1 VRLLSGLARA
11 LDMQGNQER
20 AQVVRTSAITLA
32 RRMDDRAGLASVL
45 TRSYWSR
52 GASSLDE
59 ILEMLA
65 EARAIGE
72 ELGDMEIR
80 AEAMSWTVPAL
91 IAVADLASAR
101 TETER
106 LREMAQITAQ
116 PFYQHV
122 AEHYGAAIALGDG
135 LLAEAEVMAR
145 RSEEAGRLLA
155 GREAAGTYGIQ
166 MFSLRREQGRLAE
179 LAPVIRVLAGG
190 ERDRGAWRP
199 GFALVLAELGM
210 AAEARRE
217 LDRVEADGLEQFR
230 ESLWLAALTY
240 LTDACA
246 AIGHERIAQL
256 VYPELAP
263 LSGSVVM
270 IGHLVAWYGS
280 ADRYLGMLAATLRQW
295 DQAEEHFERALEL
308 DEATGAGTWLAHT
321 AYEYARMLFA
331 SGNDEARAVDL
342 LNRAR
347 DLAASIGL
355 VALGGRIDAV
365 RREHPGHPD
374 ATSDASQLPDD
385 LSAREAQVLR
395 LVARGLSNREIG
407 AALFISEHTAAN
419 HIRSILR
426 KTGCTNR
433 TEAAS
438 YAHAH
443 ALTDA

>member
-1 VRLLSGLARA
+1 
-11 LDMQGNQER
+11 
-20 AQVVRTSAITLA
+20 
-32 RRMDDRAGLASVL
+32 
-45 TRSYWSR
+45 
-52 GASSLDE
+52 
-59 ILEMLA
+59 
-65 EARAIGE
+65 
-72 ELGDMEIR
+72 
-80 AEAMSWTVPAL
+80 
-91 IAVADLASAR
+91 
-101 TETER
+101 
-106 LREMAQITAQ
+106 
-116 PFYQHV
+116 
-122 AEHYGAAIALGDG
+122 
-135 LLAEAEVMAR
+135 LAEAEVMAR

-280 ADRYLGMLAATLRQW
+280 ADRYLGMLAATLGEW
-295 DQAEEHFERALEL
+295 DRAEDHFERALEL
-308 DEATGAGTWLAHT
+308 DEAMGAGTWLAHT
-321 AYEYARMLFA
+321 AYEYARMLFVRG
-331 SGNDEARAVDL
+331 SGRETALRLLTRAG
-342 LNRAR
+342 
-347 DLAASIGL
+347 DLASSIGL
-355 VALGGRIDAV
+355 VTLSGRIDAL
-365 RREHPGHPD
+365 RRDLPRHREDVG
-374 ATSDASQLPDD
+374 ATAGLPDD

-426 KTGCTNR
+426 KTGCANR

-443 ALTDA
+443 ALIDA